1 MSSDNQFT
9 ALGPA
14 IIGFQTD
21 SASIEV
27 GADISGTQGGV
38 RGRSQGPGAGDG
50 VQGFGSGA
58 FSGVAGFGANVN
70 PGETAGTGVIGL
82 GGTVAETFTGEGAA
96 GVRGIGGGGPN
107 TSPSLAAGV
116 YGQGGV
122 QSPGVVGQAGTSP
135 ADGVQGFGT
144 GNFSGVAGFGG
155 AGAGTGVFGAGGGT
169 AGQGVRGIGA
179 GGPNLAPSSAVGV
192 YGQAGPGADGVQGVG
207 SGTSA
212 AGVHGISQDSD
223 GNGVIGDASNGPSA
237 FAIWGRS
244 ASGFAGVFDGKVQ
257 INGPLNV
264 TGPKSAIVSFPD
276 GSHRRLYSIESP
288 ESWFEDFGFAQL
300 VKSRAQVELDPG
312 FAAVVSSDVYH
323 VFITEYGAN
332 NALYVTQRTATGF
345 SVRASSSPTA
355 SSEFSYRVV
364 AKRKDIAGPR
374 LEEVTAPAE
383 KLTAAQ
389 TEPGVLALAPPPTP
403 ARPLPG
409 AG

>member
-9 ALGPA
+9 ALGQA

-21 SASIEV
+21 SASIDV

-38 RGRSQGPGAGDG
+38 RGRSQGPGDGDG

-70 PGETAGTGVIGL
+70 PGETAGTGVFGL
-82 GGTVAETFTGEGAA
+82 GGTVAETFTGSGAA

-144 GNFSGVAGFGG
+144 GNFSGVTGFGG

-179 GGPNLAPSSAVGV
+179 GGPNTAPSNAVGA

-212 AGVHGISQDSD
+212 GGVHGISQDFD
-223 GNGVIGDASNGPSA
+223 GNGVIGDANNGSEA

-244 ASGFAGVFDGKVQ
+244 TSGFAGVFDGKVQ
-257 INGPLNV
+257 INGSLSV
-264 TGPKSAIVSFPD
+264 TGPKSAIVPFPD
-276 GSHRRLYSIESP
+276 GSRRRLYSIESP

-300 VKSRAQVELDPG
+300 VNGQAQVELDPG
-312 FAAVVSSDVYH
+312 FAAIVNSDVYH
-323 VFITEYGAN
+323 VFITEYGDN

-345 SVRASSSPTA
+345 SVRARSSQNA
-355 SSEFSYRVV
+355 ASEFGYRIV

-374 LEEVTAPAE
+374 LEEVTVPAE

-389 TEPGVLALAPPPTP
+389 TEVGVPVGAAPPVP
-403 ARPLPG
+403 ARPLP
-409 AG
+409 